1 VIGVA
6 NNVRCERDPEVQA
19 ILEAG
24 SESLEWVAQVFA
36 GANLGDKRLNR
47 RLVKTAEHLAKSP
60 SSPINEACGSWASTQ
75 AAYRLFDNAK
85 ASPPAILKPHIAET
99 AKRIVAQGGGGVGR
113 SVLRAPS
120 RPIHGPGFQD
130 TVFYSYGHHPKT
142 KGQGPI
148 GKSNSVHARGLIVHN
163 ALAFTTSGVPLGVL
177 SQRIWARDPVPKE
190 TAQEKIKRL
199 QCLPVE
205 EGKEWISA
213 PSPVY
218 GETGVT
224 LRYRCLDL
232 LWRPVGRPVR
242 FVLVDHP
249 TRGQGILICTDLSVD
264 PIEIIKLYGLRFK
277 IEVTFKQAIHQIGA
291 FGDHFWMSAMD
302 KISARAGNQYLHRKD
317 ETYREQ
323 VRRKTDAYHR
333 FIQIGL
339 ISQRIVQCLAV
350 TEPNLV
356 WKKFGYSLC
365 IIRSGLPP
373 SERVVMSAL
382 RNTVPEFLANNL
394 PEVIMQKFLRDRI
407 DASRAEGFRLVG
419 GAGMR

>member
-1 VIGVA
+1 VA
-6 NNVRCERDPEVQA
+6 FEAPPPKKEGQRGRPRTYGKKI
-19 ILEAG
+19 ILA
-24 SESLEWVAQVFA
+24 
-36 GANLGDKRLNR
+36 D
-47 RLVKTAEHLAKSP
+47 
-60 SSPINEACGSWASTQ
+60 
-75 AAYRLFDNAK
+75 LF
-85 ASPPAILKPHIAET
+85 
-99 AKRIVAQGGGGVGR
+99 
-113 SVLRAPS
+113 
-120 RPIHGPGFQD
+120 
-130 TVFYSYGHHPKT
+130 
-142 KGQGPI
+142 KG
-148 GKSNSVHARGLIVHN
+148 K
-163 ALAFTTSGVPLGVL
+163 
-177 SQRIWARDPVPKE
+177 K
-190 TAQEKIKRL
+190 
-199 QCLPVE
+199 
-205 EGKEWISA
+205 GKEWIAA

-249 TRGQGILICTDLSVD
+249 TRGQRILICTDLSVD

-291 FGDHFWMSAMD
+291 FGYHFWMSAMD
-302 KISARAGNQYLHRKD
+302 KISARAGDQYLHRKD

-339 ISQRIVQCLAV
+339 ISQGIVQCLAV

-356 WKKFGYSLC
+356 WKKFGSWLC
-365 IIRSGLPP
+365 TIRSGLPP

-382 RNTVPEFLANNL
+382 RNTLPEFLANNL